1 MSGPAAAMLASA
13 NRRLTLADVEDPA
26 GDAARLLA
34 FAAEGRCG
42 CALPRDCCVSADGVR
57 ERFDTAVEQRAVRR
71 PVSQIT
77 GKREFYG
84 RRFHVDSSVL
94 DPRPES
100 ELIVEQAASLHPSRV
115 LDLGTGSGCLLIS
128 ILLECPAAS
137 GTGADC
143 SAAALEVAKR
153 NAKRLGV
160 QGRAEFA
167 RSDWLES
174 VSGEYDLIVSNPP
187 YVSAAEHAR
196 LQPEIRY
203 WEPREAL
210 TPGGD
215 GTSGY
220 RSIARGAFRHLAPG
234 GRLALEIAPGLL
246 AQVIRIFERAG
257 YRLEK
262 VLKDLAG
269 LDRVV
274 ILRH

>member
-1 MSGPAAAMLASA
+1 MNGLAASMLARAS
-13 NRRLTLADVEDPA
+13 RRLALADVEDPA

-34 FAAEGRCG
+34 FATEGRCG
-42 CALPRDCCVSADGVR
+42 CALPRDCCVSSADVR
-57 ERFDTAVEQRAVRR
+57 ERFEAAVGQRAVRR

-84 RRFHVDSSVL
+84 RSFLVDSSVL

-100 ELIVEQAASLHPSRV
+100 ELIVEQAARLRPSRV

-143 SAAALEVAKR
+143 SAAALETARR

-160 QGRAEFA
+160 QGRAEFV

-174 VSGEYDLIVSNPP
+174 VSGEFDLIVSNPP

-203 WEPREAL
+203 WEPKEAL
-210 TPGGD
+210 TQGGD
-215 GTSGY
+215 GMSGY
-220 RSIARGAFRHLAPG
+220 RSISRGVFRHLSPG
-234 GRLALEIAPGLL
+234 GRLVLEIAPGLL

-257 YRLEK
+257 FRLER
-262 VLKDLAG
+262 VLRDLAG

>member
-1 MSGPAAAMLASA
+1 MLARAS
-13 NRRLTLADVEDPA
+13 RRLALANVEDPA

-42 CALPRDCCVSADGVR
+42 CALPRDCCVSSAGVR
-57 ERFDTAVEQRAVRR
+57 KRFEVAVEQRAIRR
-71 PVSQIT
+71 PVSQII

-84 RRFHVDSSVL
+84 RSFLVDSSVL

-100 ELIVEQAASLHPSRV
+100 ELIVEQAARLRPSRV
-115 LDLGTGSGCLLIS
+115 LDLGTGSGCLLLS
-128 ILLECPAAS
+128 ILMECPAAS

-143 SAAALEVAKR
+143 SASALAIAKR

-160 QGRAEFA
+160 RDRAEFV

-174 VSGEYDLIVSNPP
+174 VSGEFDLIVSNPP
-187 YVSAAEHAR
+187 YASAAEHAR

-203 WEPREAL
+203 WEPKEAL

-215 GTSGY
+215 GTLGY
-220 RSIARGAFRHLAPG
+220 RIISRGAFRHLTPD

-246 AQVIRIFERAG
+246 AQVIRVFEKAG
-257 YRLEK
+257 FRLES
-262 VLKDLAG
+262 VLRDLAG

-274 ILRH
+274 ILRQ